1 MSDLIF
7 NDSEL
12 DILNNDDFLI
22 KKEVITQKIID
33 YFNHISIELRKEDLP
48 KKLCEYWDLSLAPKI
63 SRGEKYNSL
72 PYIVLDYPSY
82 FNKEDI
88 FCFRVIFLWS
98 KQFNCNLILRGEPLL
113 KYESHLKG
121 NEGKLKKYGY
131 ILEYSSSPWKHEVN
145 NKLHNS
151 DDLIKYSFK
160 KKEAYLKISKS
171 LPLEHMIGL
180 EELSKNMLKDII
192 TVLF

>member
-12 DILNNDDFLI
+12 KIINDDVFLI
-22 KKEVITQKIID
+22 KKEAITQKIIE
-33 YFNHISIELRKEDLP
+33 YFNHISIELRNEFS
-48 KKLCEYWDLSLAPKI
+48 KKALCEYWDLSIAPKI

-88 FCFRVIFLWS
+88 FCFRIIFLWS
-98 KQFNCNLILRGEPLL
+98 KQFNCNLILKGLPLL
-113 KYESHLKG
+113 KFESHIKEH
-121 NEGKLKKYGY
+121 EGALKKNKY
-131 ILEYSSSPWKHEVN
+131 ILEYNSSPWEHEIG
-145 NKLHNS
+145 KRLHNS
-151 DDLIKYSFK
+151 DNLINYSFK

-171 LPLEHMIGL
+171 LPLEHMISL